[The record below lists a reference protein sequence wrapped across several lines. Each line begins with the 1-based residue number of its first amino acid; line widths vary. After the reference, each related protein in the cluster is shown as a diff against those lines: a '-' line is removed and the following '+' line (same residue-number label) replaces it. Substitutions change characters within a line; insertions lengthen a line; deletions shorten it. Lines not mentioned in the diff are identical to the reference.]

1 MREPAERV
9 VGYSRKS
16 DTGPMGGVRNVV
28 DELMERVV
36 VVVDAVDRWK
46 MREEVEQMR
55 MAMRSE
61 EEMVDVVDAVVG
73 VAVVVVGAVVEVV
86 VGRSSSAMVISDL

>member
-16 DTGPMGGVRNVV
+16 GTGPMGGVRSVV

-36 VVVDAVDRWK
+36 VVVDAVDR
-46 MREEVEQMR
+46 
-55 MAMRSE
+55 
-61 EEMVDVVDAVVG
+61 
-73 VAVVVVGAVVEVV
+73 
-86 VGRSSSAMVISDL
+86 

>member
-9 VGYSRKS
+9 VGCSRKS

-36 VVVDAVDRWK
+36 VVAGAVDR
-46 MREEVEQMR
+46 
-55 MAMRSE
+55 
-61 EEMVDVVDAVVG
+61 
-73 VAVVVVGAVVEVV
+73 
-86 VGRSSSAMVISDL
+86 